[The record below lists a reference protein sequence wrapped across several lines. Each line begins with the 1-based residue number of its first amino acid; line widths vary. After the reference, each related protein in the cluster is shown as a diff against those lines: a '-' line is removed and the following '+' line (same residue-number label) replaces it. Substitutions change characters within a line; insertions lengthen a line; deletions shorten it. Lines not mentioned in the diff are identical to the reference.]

1 MDPTLCAAY
10 SLYAPPSPFPLSFP
24 LLPAHILY
32 PCRPR
37 FGARPAMHFDICSTL
52 KYAPISISV
61 IIRTV
66 IFTP

>member
-10 SLYAPPSPFPLSFP
+10 SLYALPPPPSPT
-24 LLPAHILY
+24 AHILY
-32 PCRPR
+32 PCRSR